1 MCMKFLRCLWFENR
15 AKVSLLVVRNGTNQ
29 HKHVKPTRMETLIQS
44 TDVRKKQNIAHS
56 LIFLT
61 MTSQLID
68 IIQNNK
74 YNLSFL
80 HSIEVLNVTKGENGF
95 TTACTH
101 VTITNVV

>member
-1 MCMKFLRCLWFENR
+1 MCVKFLRCLWFENR
-15 AKVSLLVVRNGTNQ
+15 AEVLLLAVRNGTNQ
-29 HKHVKPTRMETLIQS
+29 YKYVKPTRMETLIQS

-80 HSIEVLNVTKGENGF
+80 HSIV
-95 TTACTH
+95 
-101 VTITNVV
+101 